1 MAEQKVP
8 NVEAKQKAPKKKYSE
23 MTPEEKKKMI
33 VKETISWILTL
44 GSAVIIAL
52 CIRGFVFE
60 PVRVDG
66 NSMLDTLHDRELM
79 FVTKFD
85 YIFGAPESGDVIICK
100 YPEST
105 KNYVK
110 RLIGLPGDTI
120 EIVNHTVYRNG
131 EALPETY
138 LTPDRNDGAFYA
150 NMPARVLGDDEF
162 FVMGDNRDNSRDSRN
177 SGVDTLTRN
186 QIRGHVRFVLFPFD
200 SVRGVE

>member
-1 MAEQKVP
+1 MAKP
-8 NVEAKQKAPKKKYSE
+8 KQDKKKFSE

-33 VKETISWILTL
+33 IKETISWILTL

-52 CIRGFVFE
+52 CIRGFIFE

-66 NSMLDTLHDRELM
+66 NSMLDTLHDREIM

-85 YIFGAPESGDVIICK
+85 YILGEPESGDIIICK

-120 EIVNHTVYRNG
+120 QIVGSTVYRNG
-131 EALPETY
+131 EALEEAY
-138 LTPDRNDGAFYA
+138 LTDERNDSPFYA
-150 NMPARVLGDDEF
+150 NMEERILGEDEF
-162 FVMGDNRDNSRDSRN
+162 FVMGDNRDNSRDSR
-177 SGVDTLTRN
+177 SSSVDTLTRN
-186 QIRGHVRFVLFPFD
+186 QVRGHVRFVFYPFS
-200 SVRGVE
+200 SVRSIE

>member
-1 MAEQKVP
+1 MAKP
-8 NVEAKQKAPKKKYSE
+8 KQDKKKFSE

-33 VKETISWILTL
+33 IKETISWILTL

-52 CIRGFVFE
+52 CIRGFIFE

-66 NSMLDTLHDRELM
+66 NSMLDTLHDQELM

-85 YIFGAPESGDVIICK
+85 YIFGEPESGDVIICK

-110 RLIGLPGDTI
+110 RLIGLPGDTL
-120 EIVNHTVYRNG
+120 EIKNNTVYRNG

-138 LTPDRNDGAFYA
+138 LTPERNDSPFYA
-150 NMPARVLGDDEF
+150 NMAERVLGDNEF
-162 FVMGDNRDNSRDSRN
+162 FVMGDNRDNSRDSRS

-186 QIRGHVRFVLFPFD
+186 QIKGHVRYVFFPFD
-200 SVRGVE
+200 SMRAIE

>member
-1 MAEQKVP
+1 MAK
-8 NVEAKQKAPKKKYSE
+8 AKQPKKKFSE

-33 VKETISWILTL
+33 IKETISWILTL

-60 PVRVDG
+60 PVIVDG
-66 NSMLDTLHDRELM
+66 ESMRNTLQDHELM
-79 FVTKFD
+79 FVTKYD
-85 YIFGAPESGDVIICK
+85 YILGEPQSGDVVICK

-138 LTPDRNDGAFYA
+138 LTPELNNGAFYA
-150 NMPARVLGDDEF
+150 NMAERVLGPDEY
-162 FVMGDNRDNSRDSRN
+162 FVMGDNRDNSRDSR
-177 SGVDTLTRN
+177 SSSVGTLTRS
-186 QIRGHVRFVLFPFD
+186 QIRGHVRFVFFPFD
-200 SVRGVE
+200 SMRSIE

>member
-1 MAEQKVP
+1 MAKP
-8 NVEAKQKAPKKKYSE
+8 KQDKKKFSE

-33 VKETISWILTL
+33 IKETISWILTL

-52 CIRGFVFE
+52 CIRGFIFE

-66 NSMLDTLHDRELM
+66 NSMLDTLHDREIM

-85 YIFGAPESGDVIICK
+85 YILGEPESGDIVICK

-120 EIVNHTVYRNG
+120 EIVGNTVYRNG
-131 EALPETY
+131 EALEEAY
-138 LTPDRNDGAFYA
+138 LTDERNDSPFYA
-150 NMPARVLGDDEF
+150 NMEERVLGEDEF
-162 FVMGDNRDNSRDSRN
+162 FVMGDNRDNSRDSR
-177 SGVDTLTRN
+177 SSSVDTLTRN
-186 QIRGHVRFVLFPFD
+186 QIKGHVRFVFYPFD
-200 SVRGVE
+200 SVRSIE

>member
-1 MAEQKVP
+1 MAKP
-8 NVEAKQKAPKKKYSE
+8 KLPKKKFSE

-33 VKETISWILTL
+33 IKETISWILTL

-52 CIRGFVFE
+52 CIRGFIFE
-60 PVRVDG
+60 PVIVDG

-79 FVTKFD
+79 FVTKYD
-85 YIFGAPESGDVIICK
+85 YIFGEPQSGDVIICK

-120 EIVNHTVYRNG
+120 EIVNHVVYRNG

-150 NMPARVLGDDEF
+150 NMPLKTLGPDEY
-162 FVMGDNRDNSRDSRN
+162 FVMGDNRDNSRDSR
-177 SGVDTLTRN
+177 SIGTLTRS
-186 QIRGHVRFVLFPFD
+186 QIRGHVRFVFFPLD
-200 SVRGVE
+200 QIRSIE

>member
-1 MAEQKVP
+1 MAK
-8 NVEAKQKAPKKKYSE
+8 AKQPKKKFSE

-33 VKETISWILTL
+33 IKETISWILTL
-44 GSAVIIAL
+44 GSAVIITL

-60 PVRVDG
+60 PVIVDG
-66 NSMLDTLHDRELM
+66 ESMRNTLQDKELM
-79 FVTKFD
+79 FVTKYD
-85 YIFGAPESGDVIICK
+85 YILGEPQSGDVIICK

-138 LTPDRNDGAFYA
+138 LSPELTDGAFYA
-150 NMPARVLGDDEF
+150 NMAERVLGPDEY
-162 FVMGDNRDNSRDSRN
+162 FVMGDNRDNSRDSR
-177 SGVDTLTRN
+177 SSSVGTLTRS
-186 QIRGHVRFVLFPFD
+186 QIKGHVRFVFFPFD
-200 SVRGVE
+200 SIRSIE